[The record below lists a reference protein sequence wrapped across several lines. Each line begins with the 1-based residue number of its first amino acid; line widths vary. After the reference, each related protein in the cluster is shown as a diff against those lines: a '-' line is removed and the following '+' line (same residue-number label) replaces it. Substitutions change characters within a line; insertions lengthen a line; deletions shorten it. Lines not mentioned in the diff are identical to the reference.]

1 MKCPKCNGLNIA
13 TEARSAPVSRP
24 IGHWRH
30 SHGLCCDCGQK
41 LWWTAQSGDAGA
53 ILKEGPHD
61 CAFFRTASEPA

>member
-13 TEARSAPVSRP
+13 TEARSAPVTRP
-24 IGHWRH
+24 VGHWRH
-30 SHGLCCDCGQK
+30 YYGLLGLLAK
-41 LWWTAQSGDAGA
+41 ALVTAQSGDTGA

>member
-13 TEARSAPVSRP
+13 TEARSAPVARP

-30 SHGLCCDCGQK
+30 YHGLCCDCGQK
-41 LWWTAQSGDAGA
+41 LWWTAQSGDTGA